1 MIRLLRN
8 TNIDFQSR
16 RRPAM
21 LLSGLVIL
29 IGLISLV
36 IHGGPNYSI
45 DFSGG
50 LSLLL
55 RFNQPEGMQ
64 PIDEEMVRGSLE
76 KIGLANSEVKLSRS
90 TEGEDLLIRLKEEVR
105 YKPPEALIRARL
117 DQELENQ
124 WHMVPDDRLNVEDLP
139 DLTGY
144 SYVVIETQ
152 ADDNTLEKILNS
164 VDIENPKLIKHK
176 TMDGDE
182 VILLAGE
189 GKDTVSQLMK
199 VLSDDY
205 PAYSIDVRSIDRVGP
220 RIGSELRF
228 KALGAVFAALL
239 LIIIYLWWRFEFLFG
254 IAAVIALF
262 HDVLITFGI
271 FSILNVEISLV
282 IVGAFLT
289 LVGYSLNDTI
299 VVFDR
304 IRENLKKYK
313 NKSYAEVINDSIN
326 ATLSRTVITSGTTLL
341 VVLILFFFGG
351 EVLHSF
357 ALALLIGVLVGTY
370 SSIFIASPI
379 LIEWELR
386 TGKSAGQR
394 RSKK

>member
-299 VVFDR
+299 
-304 IRENLKKYK
+304 
-313 NKSYAEVINDSIN
+313 
-326 ATLSRTVITSGTTLL
+326 
-341 VVLILFFFGG
+341 
-351 EVLHSF
+351 
-357 ALALLIGVLVGTY
+357 
-370 SSIFIASPI
+370 
-379 LIEWELR
+379 
-386 TGKSAGQR
+386 
-394 RSKK
+394 